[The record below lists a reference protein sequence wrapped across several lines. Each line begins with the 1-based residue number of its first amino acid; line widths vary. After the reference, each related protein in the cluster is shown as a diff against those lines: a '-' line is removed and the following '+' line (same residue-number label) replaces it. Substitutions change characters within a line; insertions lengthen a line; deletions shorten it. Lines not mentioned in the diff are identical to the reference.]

1 MSDGKEILSEILDMG
16 FEAVALS
23 CHVTRAILDGMRPSL
38 GKDVQVVS
46 IQNFC
51 PVPDILPEEMAGG
64 DAFLLSSSDSDE
76 RQTAVDYTIRTL
88 ELADAIEAK
97 IVVCHLGHVDIR
109 DPTEKLAELY
119 DKGKREAED
128 FESLLQEAKDDR
140 EVKRQRN
147 LDAALFS
154 LDELNKRAEQLDIHI
169 GIENRRELR
178 QIPSLDEIGII
189 LGEFDGANIAYWH
202 SVGHAQIQNNL
213 GIADHEDFLEQ
224 YSDKMI
230 GVHLNDVKSTTDG
243 MVPGTGDLDF
253 RMVNEYLSPDT
264 VKVMQLTTEPTREET
279 IEGLSHLEESGIA

>member
-119 DKGKREAED
+119 DKGKREADD

-154 LDELNKRAEQLDIHI
+154 LDELNKRAEQLDINI
-169 GIENRRELR
+169 GIENRREFR
-178 QIPSLDEIGII
+178 QIPSLNEIGII

-202 SVGHAQIQNNL
+202 SVGHVQIQNNL
-213 GIADHEDFLEQ
+213 GIADHRDLLEE

-230 GVHLNDVKSTTDG
+230 GIHLSDVKSTTDG